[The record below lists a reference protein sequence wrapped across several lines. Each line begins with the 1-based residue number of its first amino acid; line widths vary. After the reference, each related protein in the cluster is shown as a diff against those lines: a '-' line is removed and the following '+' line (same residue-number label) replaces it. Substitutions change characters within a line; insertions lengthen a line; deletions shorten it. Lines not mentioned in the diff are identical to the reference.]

1 MDYWDPYDRMRRRRL
16 LEQQRRRMAEE
27 ASRRAEEEKLRR
39 QQATRPP
46 TPPQGG
52 MLERFEQELAQARRE
67 RDEWQDRY
75 KTLMDSL
82 SAQQQAFQE
91 QEERLKAEEEE
102 QRTRLRQEADQQRER
117 LQRNA
122 EQRAFGETRNLLV
135 RLLEVADNFDRVV
148 AQGAGTDENA
158 LVSGVK
164 LTYRDFRRALEL
176 TGVERLESVGQVFDP
191 SLHEA
196 IATIE
201 RAGAIPGT
209 IVEEVGA
216 GYLFKGSLLRPA
228 RVIVAA

>member
-1 MDYWDPYDRMRRRRL
+1 MDFWDPYDRMRRRRL

-27 ASRRAEEEKLRR
+27 AAQRAEEEKLRR
-39 QQATRPP
+39 HQAAKAQ
-46 TPPQGG
+46 TPPQPPF
-52 MLERFEQELAQARRE
+52 MERFEQELAQARRE
-67 RDEWQDRY
+67 RDEWADRY
-75 KTLMDSL
+75 KTLMESL

-122 EQRAFGETRNLLV
+122 EQRAFGETRTLLV

-148 AQGAGTDENA
+148 AQGGDDETA
-158 LVSGVK
+158 LLSGVK
-164 LTYRDFRRALEL
+164 LTYRDFRRALEVA
-176 TGVERLESVGQVFDP
+176 GVERLESIGHLFDP

-201 RAGAIPGT
+201 REGAPSGT
-209 IVEEVGA
+209 IVEEIGA
-216 GYLFKGSLLRPA
+216 GYLYKGTLLRPA